1 MIISI
6 DYIGKFEEGPLLEL
20 LGFHFVVPFIW
31 VSVDLVD
38 VRNTELLAKQPYH
51 LSPKPQ
57 APVADDNRR
66 FFAAHWLTLHFYNLM
81 IMSGNQNTIR
91 QSC

>member
-51 LSPKPQ
+51 LSPKP
-57 APVADDNRR
+57 
-66 FFAAHWLTLHFYNLM
+66 
-81 IMSGNQNTIR
+81 
-91 QSC
+91 